1 MLISIVVF
9 VIVIVTHEFAHAYTA
24 YLFGDRT
31 AKDAGRLTLNP
42 LRHADPFGT
51 VIFPAILIFMHSPVV
66 FGWARPVPINPR
78 NFKNPRQGLFFSSL
92 AGPAAN
98 FVLAVIF
105 AFIFKM
111 NLFAPHSVL
120 WTFLLTGIIISL
132 VLCIFNL
139 IPIPPLDGAN
149 IIMSVLPFGLMR
161 AYGKLEKYGFFILII
176 FLYLGLFD
184 KFIIPIVNGL
194 TRILIR

>member
-1 MLISIVVF
+1 MLISIIVF
-9 VIVIVTHEFAHAYTA
+9 IIVIVTHECAHGYVA

-42 LRHADPFGT
+42 LRHADPVGT
-51 VIFPAILIFMHSPVV
+51 VIFPAILILMHSPVV
-66 FGWARPVPINPR
+66 FGWAKPVPINPR
-78 NFKNPRQGLFFSSL
+78 NFKNPRQGLFFSAL

-98 FVLAVIF
+98 FGLAVIF

-111 NLFAPHSVL
+111 GLFAPHSVL

-132 VLCIFNL
+132 VLGIFNL
-139 IPIPPLDGAN
+139 IPIPPLDGSN
-149 IIMSVLPFGLMR
+149 IIMSILPLKLVRPF
-161 AYGKLEKYGFFILII
+161 AKLEKYGFFILII

-184 KFIIPIVNGL
+184 KFIIPLVNFF
-194 TRILIR
+194 TRVLVS